1 MEFCR
6 QDYWSKIPF
15 PSGNLPNPEIEPESL
30 VAPALASRFF
40 NTCPTW
46 EALKIDRNLF
56 LNTEIEGYSKYDFFK
71 KSVNNGESGY
81 TGILCT
87 IREIFCKS

>member
-1 MEFCR
+1 MEFSR
-6 QDYWSKIPF
+6 QDYWSEIPF
-15 PSGNLPNPEIEPESL
+15 PSGNLPNPEIERESL
-30 VAPALASRFF
+30 VAPALASGFF

-46 EALKIDRNLF
+46 EALKIDCNLF
-56 LNTEIEGYSKYDFFK
+56 LNTEIEGYSKY
-71 KSVNNGESGY
+71 NGESGY